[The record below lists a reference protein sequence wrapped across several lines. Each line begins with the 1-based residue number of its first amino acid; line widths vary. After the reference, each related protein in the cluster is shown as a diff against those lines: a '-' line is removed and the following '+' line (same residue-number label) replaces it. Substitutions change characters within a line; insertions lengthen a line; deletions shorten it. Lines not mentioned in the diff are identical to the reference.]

1 MSNYAKA
8 QAILN
13 RAAMQAIAKQIAY
26 NVVMVKS
33 NGERSVICSHTGRDA
48 EKIAHAQAG
57 RCQWE
62 AEERF
67 STAKFIVEAK

>member
-1 MSNYAKA
+1 MSNYTQA

-13 RAAMQAIAKQIAY
+13 RAAMQAIAKPIAY
-26 NVVMVKS
+26 NVVMVHA
-33 NGERSVICSHTGRDA
+33 NGQRSVIISNVGKDA
-48 EKIAHAQAG
+48 ERIAHAQAG

-67 STAKFIVEAK
+67 STAKFVVEAK